1 MMLVRTPSRAFGAVL
16 LVVMAGCS
24 HLAPH
29 VRNESSNPDVR
40 LSAALA
46 ELEAARAEGP
56 NNGAIRREERVFID
70 SGHLRNEIARL
81 ALEFPSH
88 VPTLYANALL
98 AYEAG
103 EPTLAEQYAERV
115 LSLDPRHGDAAALR
129 GRLTLEA
136 GNLDLCLTALE
147 RDVERIP
154 DHAGLREVHAAA
166 LGLAGDDEGAE
177 RELTAA
183 EQLGASRAR
192 VLYHRGWLRERR
204 GDREGA
210 IDCYRQALAVDASLE
225 LAASRLRG
233 LEVQP
238 N

>member
-1 MMLVRTPSRAFGAVL
+1 MMLSRIPSHTFGAVL

-29 VRNESSNPDVR
+29 TRNESSDPDVR

-46 ELEAARAEGP
+46 RLETARSEGP
-56 NNGAIRREERVFID
+56 NNEAIRREERVFID

-115 LSLDPRHGDAAALR
+115 LSLEPRHGDAAALR
-129 GRLTLEA
+129 GRLLLDA
-136 GNLDLCLTALE
+136 GNLDLCVATLE

-154 DHAGLREVHAAA
+154 DHAPLREAYAAA

-177 RELTAA
+177 RELSIA
-183 EQLGASRAR
+183 EQLGANRAR

-204 GDREGA
+204 GDRAGA
-210 IDCYRQALAVDASLE
+210 IECYRQALAADATLE